1 MDNAS
6 STAANEYREAQRQFM
21 TLYQQ
26 YLVNEGVQITPESAQ
41 TTVNKMMVSAAREVA
56 SKNLEDLN
64 DFARDYLVPKQQ

>member
-1 MDNAS
+1 MD
-6 STAANEYREAQRQFM
+6 AANEYREAQRQFM

-26 YLVNEGVQITPESAQ
+26 YLVSEGVKISPENAQ

-64 DFARDYLVPKQQ
+64 DFSRDYLVPKPQWNN